1 IRGLGCFSISD
12 KFKTLRE
19 LSEVY
24 KSPGLRQVSLNKSK
38 NIRNLVKLC
47 CEMMIKRV
55 RESLKWVK
63 IPYVSLKKI

>member
-1 IRGLGCFSISD
+1 IRGLGCFSIWD
-12 KFKTLRE
+12 KFKTLIE
-19 LSEVY
+19 PSEGY
-24 KSPGLRQVSLNKSK
+24 KSYCLRQVSLTKSK
-38 NIRNLVKLC
+38 NIRNLVELC